1 MERYAQG
8 ERPKD
13 LRVEKTIGAIHA
25 AFKEMLVEMDFGS
38 ITVKE
43 LCERARVNKK
53 TFYRYYPAI
62 EYLLQEIQEE
72 YVQGYLPLV
81 RGLRFPDDAAVCAR
95 EFILYSASQDEL
107 YEKITCV
114 GPHDSIRE
122 SMIEQVMGE
131 TMPQADEAPAGWDDG
146 DWQLYLKL
154 ATTMPLVMYRTWVSG
169 GKPLSAETLAE
180 RAASVVER
188 LPRSFGH

>member
-1 MERYAQG
+1 MERYARD

-13 LRVEKTIGAIHA
+13 LRVEKTIDAIHA
-25 AFKEMLVEMDFGS
+25 AFKEMLSEMDFS
-38 ITVKE
+38 AITVKE

-72 YVQGYLPLV
+72 YVQGYLPRV
-81 RGLRFPDDAAVCAR
+81 KGLRFPDDAATCAR
-95 EFILYSASQDEL
+95 EFILYSVQQDEL
-107 YEKITCV
+107 YERITCV

-122 SMIEQVMGE
+122 TMIERVEGE
-131 TMPQADEAPAGWDDG
+131 TIPQADEAPAGWDNDE
-146 DWQLYLKL
+146 WQLYMQL
-154 ATTMPLVMYRTWVSG
+154 ATSVPLLMYRTWVAE
-169 GKPLSAETLAE
+169 GKGLSAEDLAD
-180 RAASVVER
+180 RAANVVAR